1 MKGFSEF
8 SKSSKSSKSI
18 GLLVSAAIVT
28 LWSGTAQAAN
38 PEQVDRASSSVNNS
52 PVNSLVNFPAVHT
65 TGAESLELGEFRKS
79 GLVGI
84 TNASPAQAP
93 LEIGASEIGISEIGA
108 IAELEATNPNQVPNN
123 ISLPSTANVIASGTN
138 NSTANITAN
147 STELPLESIN
157 SFTSINP
164 SINLTDSINPAN
176 NLDLSAVSTSAGD
189 LAPEPTESILA
200 QEGLPRR
207 VAPFTPTSYV
217 GIGLNLG
224 LSDDG
229 SALGQ
234 SRFLFYG
241 KLGITPEVSFRPAI
255 LLGNDT
261 TFLLP
266 ITYDFPLQPADAIQP
281 TSFVPY
287 LGGGAIIATGSG
299 DSDIGFLLSGGIDL
313 PISRDFTA
321 TAGLNVGFIRSNTDF
336 GILLGVAYNISG
348 FRF

>member
-1 MKGFSEF
+1 MKGFSEFPKSSKF

-38 PEQVDRASSSVNNS
+38 PEEVDRASSSVNNS
-52 PVNSLVNFPAVHT
+52 PVNSLVDFPAVHT
-65 TGAESLELGEFRKS
+65 TRAESLELGEFRKS
-79 GLVGI
+79 NIAGI
-84 TNASPAQAP
+84 INTSPDHTS
-93 LEIGASEIGISEIGA
+93 LEIGTSEIGISEIGT
-108 IAELEATNPNQVPNN
+108 IAELEAANPTGK
-123 ISLPSTANVIASGTN
+123 I
-138 NSTANITAN
+138 
-147 STELPLESIN
+147 TELPLEPIN
-157 SFTSINP
+157 SFTSINS
-164 SINLTDSINPAN
+164 SINPLIDPNDSINPAN

-189 LAPEPTESILA
+189 LAPEPAEAILA
-200 QEGLPRR
+200 QEVLPRR

-224 LSDDG
+224 LNDDG

-287 LGGGAIIATGSG
+287 LGGGAIVATGSG
-299 DSDIGFLLSGGIDL
+299 NSDIGFLLSGGIDL

>member
-1 MKGFSEF
+1 MKGFSKF
-8 SKSSKSSKSI
+8 FKSSKSSKSI

-52 PVNSLVNFPAVHT
+52 PVNFLVDFPAVHT

-79 GLVGI
+79 SLVST
-84 TNASPAQAP
+84 TNSSLDQAP
-93 LEIGASEIGISEIGA
+93 LEIGASEISLSEIGA
-108 IAELEATNPNQVPNN
+108 IAELEATNP
-123 ISLPSTANVIASGTN
+123 TGKT
-138 NSTANITAN
+138 
-147 STELPLESIN
+147 TELPLEPIN
-157 SFTSINP
+157 SFTSINS
-164 SINLTDSINPAN
+164 SINPLIDPNDSINPAN

-189 LAPEPTESILA
+189 LAPEPAESILA

-217 GIGLNLG
+217 GIGVNLG

-229 SALGQ
+229 SALGRG
-234 SRFLFYG
+234 RFLIYG
-241 KLGITPEVSFRPAI
+241 KLGITPEISFRPAV

-287 LGGGAIIATGSG
+287 LGGGAIVATGSG
-299 DSDIGFLLSGGIDL
+299 ESNIGFLLSGGVDL
-313 PISRDFTA
+313 PITRDFTA

>member
-8 SKSSKSSKSI
+8 SKSSNSSKSI

-38 PEQVDRASSSVNNS
+38 PDQLDRVSSAVNNSSVNF
-52 PVNSLVNFPAVHT
+52 LVDFPAEVHT
-65 TGAESLELGEFRKS
+65 TGAESLELGDFRKS
-79 GLVGI
+79 SLTGI
-84 TNASPAQAP
+84 ANTSPDQAP
-93 LEIGASEIGISEIGA
+93 LEIGASEIGVSEIGA
-108 IAELEATNPNQVPNN
+108 IAELEATNSNPT
-123 ISLPSTANVIASGTN
+123 IDS
-138 NSTANITAN
+138 NSTVKA
-147 STELPLESIN
+147 TEQPLEPIN
-157 SFTSINP
+157 SFTTINSSANFSINP
-164 SINLTDSINPAN
+164 TDSINPAN

-189 LAPEPTESILA
+189 LAPEPSESTIA
-200 QEGLPRR
+200 QGLPTR

-217 GIGLNLG
+217 GIGVNLG

-229 SALGQ
+229 SALGRG
-234 SRFLFYG
+234 RFLIYG
-241 KLGITPEVSFRPAI
+241 KLGITPEISFRPAA

-287 LGGGAIIATGSG
+287 LGGGAIVATGSG
-299 DSDIGFLLSGGIDL
+299 ESNLGFLLSGGVDL

-321 TAGLNVGFIRSNTDF
+321 TAGLNVGFLRSNTDF
-336 GILLGVAYNISG
+336 GILLGVAYNFSG

>member
-1 MKGFSEF
+1 MKGFSKF
-8 SKSSKSSKSI
+8 FKSSKSSKSI

-52 PVNSLVNFPAVHT
+52 PINFLVDFPAVHT

-79 GLVGI
+79 SLVST
-84 TNASPAQAP
+84 TNSSLDQAP
-93 LEIGASEIGISEIGA
+93 LEIGASEIGTLEIGISEIGA
-108 IAELEATNPNQVPNN
+108 IAELEATNP
-123 ISLPSTANVIASGTN
+123 TGKT
-138 NSTANITAN
+138 
-147 STELPLESIN
+147 TELTLEPIN
-157 SFTSINP
+157 SFTSINSSINPLINP
-164 SINLTDSINPAN
+164 SIDPNDSINPAN

-189 LAPEPTESILA
+189 LAPEPAESILA

-217 GIGLNLG
+217 GIGVNLG

-229 SALGQ
+229 SALGRG
-234 SRFLFYG
+234 RFLIYG
-241 KLGITPEVSFRPAI
+241 KLGITPEISFRPAV

-287 LGGGAIIATGSG
+287 LGGGAIVATGSG
-299 DSDIGFLLSGGIDL
+299 ESNIGFLLSGGVDL
-313 PISRDFTA
+313 PITRDFTA
-321 TAGLNVGFIRSNTDF
+321 TAGINVGFLRSNTDF

>member
-1 MKGFSEF
+1 MKGFSKF
-8 SKSSKSSKSI
+8 FKSSKSSKSI

-52 PVNSLVNFPAVHT
+52 PVNFLVDFPAVHT

-79 GLVGI
+79 SLVSI
-84 TNASPAQAP
+84 TNSSLDQAP
-93 LEIGASEIGISEIGA
+93 LEIGASEISLSEIGA
-108 IAELEATNPNQVPNN
+108 IAELEATNP
-123 ISLPSTANVIASGTN
+123 TGKT
-138 NSTANITAN
+138 
-147 STELPLESIN
+147 TELPLEPIN
-157 SFTSINP
+157 SFTSINS
-164 SINLTDSINPAN
+164 SINPLIDPNDSINPAN

-189 LAPEPTESILA
+189 LAPEPAESILA

-217 GIGLNLG
+217 GIGVNLG

-229 SALGQ
+229 SALGRG
-234 SRFLFYG
+234 RFLIYG
-241 KLGITPEVSFRPAI
+241 KLGITPEISFRPAV

-287 LGGGAIIATGSG
+287 LGGGAIVATGSG
-299 DSDIGFLLSGGIDL
+299 ESNIGFLLSGGVDL
-313 PISRDFTA
+313 PITRDFTA
-321 TAGLNVGFIRSNTDF
+321 TAGINVGFLRSNTDF